1 MTYFYIQY
9 IILGMIDK
17 SIRNQIIKM
26 YTKKDDKIFIG
37 NLFDIINQ
45 FENSNRLCSTNFLNL
60 YEQNIAVS
68 ILNRLNIK
76 FIKSNIIEDV
86 EKNIFFLIP
95 KYVKENIDK
104 TDICSLEI
112 SCIKVTA
119 KNCNLLHKDY
129 MGAIYNLGI
138 NGDMIG
144 DIFLINNVCY
154 IFIKNEVLD
163 FVLNNLEYVG
173 KIKVSVEKLNLRS
186 DEIYEIK
193 QEYQDL
199 KLVTSSL
206 RIDNLLNEISNLGR
220 SKVKEKIEN
229 GDLVINSQ
237 VLYFPAYTLKIN
249 DIISFSKVGKFKIE
263 DIQEITKNGKKRIHV
278 KKYKSS

>member
-76 FIKSNIIEDV
+76 FIKSNIIEDM

-138 NGDMIG
+138 NEDMIG

-154 IFIKNEVLD
+154 IFIQNEVLD

-173 KIKVSVEKLNLRS
+173 R
-186 DEIYEIK
+186 
-193 QEYQDL
+193 
-199 KLVTSSL
+199 
-206 RIDNLLNEISNLGR
+206 R
-220 SKVKEKIEN
+220 KVKEKIEN